1 MDWEQLKLEVEDTVG
16 KRLDL
21 LQNGLEVQRS
31 RLLETIARIQGFADT
46 LKTRVSNGKS
56 AKEED
61 KEQSRPQT
69 SRPHLTK
76 LPAKPSSTVDVKK
89 NRLVDEDKKSSD
101 DGAKNKLEEGKK
113 KKIEELKKK
122 KEEDDAKKKE
132 ALQKKEEEEAKKK
145 ENLMKKKEEDEAKK
159 KEALLKKKEDDERKK
174 EESKKKQ
181 EEAKEKKKQEELE
194 KKAKIE
200 ESKKKAEEKKKLEA
214 DKKDPKEVKTE
225 VKDEAKEVKSELN
238 EAKTDAKEEK
248 TDVKEPIN
256 DISDSKI
263 LLKQNSLKIDK
274 QKFDSSLDQIS
285 DISIKPDSFPSE
297 KPNLSFKSEEKPPA
311 SLVPQ
316 QTLEEI
322 TIQIQNLK
330 TACSEEELNFEK
342 SFELSVGAKSALSLL
357 TTMDDDKFYLDRMPR
372 PEVVWTFR
380 LFFTLLNSPLPD
392 KDEEAWAVCQEFLLD
407 ARNKEKNK
415 KTIDKVIVE
424 KISKFDFSN
433 ENIDKLEFLIFGKD
447 NLLQPQ
453 YYTEFCAL
461 TGLLMF
467 AVREAA
473 LFGGAIKGK
482 IPIWR
487 QYRRLL
493 HKQEQ
498 LENKLLS

>member
-1 MDWEQLKLEVEDTVG
+1 M
-16 KRLDL
+16 
-21 LQNGLEVQRS
+21 
-31 RLLETIARIQGFADT
+31 I
-46 LKTRVSNGKS
+46 
-56 AKEED
+56 
-61 KEQSRPQT
+61 
-69 SRPHLTK
+69 
-76 LPAKPSSTVDVKK
+76 
-89 NRLVDEDKKSSD
+89 
-101 DGAKNKLEEGKK
+101 
-113 KKIEELKKK
+113 
-122 KEEDDAKKKE
+122 
-132 ALQKKEEEEAKKK
+132 
-145 ENLMKKKEEDEAKK
+145 KKKEEDEAKK
-159 KEALLKKKEDDERKK
+159 KEALLKKKEDYERKK

-214 DKKDPKEVKTE
+214 DKKDPKKKIEEEKNKKKEENEKGKKENIKANENTEIKKEDQKSEENSEEKKQETSKKLEPPKKRVAEDPKKKTLEDFKKKPLEDKKNDSKAKEDKKIDNKHDPKEVKTE